1 MIYISSSC
9 IKAKYIKDAVLF
21 LAEHG
26 IRNIELSGGTE
37 FYEGLEDDLLHL
49 KDKYSLNYL
58 VHNYFP
64 PPKESFILNLAS
76 LDDRIWNRTIDF
88 MKDSIS
94 LAIRL
99 QSPLYGLHAG
109 FFVNPGINEIGNKFV
124 KQQLF
129 DKEKAIHKFVEG
141 LKILQSLYSDK
152 ITLYVE
158 NNVVSASNYEE
169 FRDNPFMLTNVKD
182 YDKLYNMVNFNLLLD
197 VGHLK
202 VSSNTLG
209 LNFENELNRLMAISE
224 YVHISENNGIS
235 DQNCIIKPDTF
246 LYNYLNIAGISN
258 KIVTLEIYEDFN
270 KISSL
275 YDEMRVWH

>member
-129 DKEKAIHKFVEG
+129 DKEKAIHKFVDG

-158 NNVVSASNYEE
+158 NNVVSASNYEG
-169 FRDNPFMLTNVKD
+169 FGDNPFMLTNVKD

-224 YVHISENNGIS
+224 YVHISDNNGIS

-270 KISSL
+270 KISFL